1 MQRHKDKFVILL
13 AVISVHIAAG
23 KWLSSFDEKYHRP
36 TYYNR
41 AHMSS
46 KHVDY
51 NATAL
56 FLRDF
61 NPNIKKTLPPFDPSI
76 HLSYYVNVLY
86 KGSVICAGALISRR
100 MIITSSRCFLANELD
115 PSYEFKARD
124 MSIQPGN
131 HFGKRERV
139 VYPVKAFF
147 LPAGRYQHQDV
158 HRIALL
164 ALHTKLKKGT
174 YRYIELYRRV
184 PKPNAHVL
192 VSYVDSYT
200 RDITLLKTRLV
211 SKKKCKKAFRNIG
224 KRKIPFD
231 DDLVCVKSNKRGC
244 STRPGDPMIIDKKL
258 AGINIYGE
266 NCEELEGSVIADV
279 YYTMHYTVP
288 FIQRAT
294 DMLRAFTGTGEYSK
308 GRTTKRYKLYMDTT
322 ADSIGRIFTPST
334 KLPSEADILDDSEE
348 TTTNIESEQ
357 TEAWTETETESTNKS
372 TTAAPSGPTPN
383 STTAAPSGPTPDS
396 TTPGAA
402 GPTPDSTTPS
412 AAGPT
417 ENSTTSEPQITQS
430 TEVVNTSEVT
440 TPAAKA

>member
-23 KWLSSFDEKYHRP
+23 RWVSSYDEKYHRP

-41 AHMSS
+41 AHKSS
-46 KHVDY
+46 QHVDY

-61 NPNIKKTLPPFDPSI
+61 HPSIKKTLPLFDPSI

-100 MIITSSRCFLANELD
+100 MIITSSRCFLANELE
-115 PSYEFKARD
+115 PSHEFKARD

-131 HFGKRERV
+131 HFGQRERV

-147 LPAGRYQHQDV
+147 LPAGRYQHEDV

-174 YRYIELYRRV
+174 YRYIELYRKV
-184 PKPNAHVL
+184 PRPNAHVL

-200 RDITLLKTRLV
+200 RDITLLKTKVV
-211 SKKKCKKAFRNIG
+211 SQKKCKKAFRNIG
-224 KRKIPFD
+224 KRKVPFD
-231 DDLVCVKSNKRGC
+231 DDLVCVKSSKQGC

-266 NCEELEGSVIADV
+266 NCEELEGNLVADV

-322 ADSIGRIFTPST
+322 SDSIGRLVTAST
-334 KLPSEADILDDSEE
+334 TLQSEVDILDDSEE
-348 TTTNIESEQ
+348 TTTNIETEQ
-357 TEAWTETETESTNKS
+357 TEAWTETESTNE
-372 TTAAPSGPTPN
+372 

-396 TTPGAA
+396 STAA
-402 GPTPDSTTPS
+402 PSGPTPDSSTAAPS
-412 AAGPT
+412 GPT
-417 ENSTTSEPQITQS
+417 QDSTTAAPSGPTPDSS
-430 TEVVNTSEVT
+430 TAAPSGP
-440 TPAAKA
+440 TPD